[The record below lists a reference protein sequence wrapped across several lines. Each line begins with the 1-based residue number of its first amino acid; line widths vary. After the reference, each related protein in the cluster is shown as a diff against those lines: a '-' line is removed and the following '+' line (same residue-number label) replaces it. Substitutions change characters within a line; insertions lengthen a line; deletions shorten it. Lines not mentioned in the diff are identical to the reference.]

1 MWWNFA
7 ADQEK
12 KYAEQLMDDYYQKVA
27 KYGMAF
33 YEKACKVKTSIENCY
48 DQKKTINAK
57 ENAY

>member
-1 MWWNFA
+1 
-7 ADQEK
+7 
-12 KYAEQLMDDYYQKVA
+12 MDDYYQKVA